1 MKHSFCKRFMSLLLV
16 AALLCSFGVTALA
29 DPADP
34 AKPEFKPSVSIGAAP
49 SGAVVEAGT
58 KVTLTASV
66 ETNAPEG
73 YTAETTLAWT
83 GATPKGAASAE
94 VTVNDVMTVSV
105 DATVVYKKIDAVA
118 TDESV
123 TKTAKA
129 AVTLTPGYHVYN
141 KVSEDRYQLVLK
153 VDDEPIAN
161 GALVAKG
168 KQVKASV
175 EPKPGYVLDKGG
187 IVISNGPKVDSED
200 LYFDVGGVETHAK
213 TGTVAIDTES
223 ALPAGADKTS
233 QVITGDTSS
242 HPVTYGVSNDWVY
255 PTGTVKVTKD
265 GKKKIYEI
273 TDWKYTVDRKEYY
286 DSIDEALADAKGDNV
301 AITAV
306 AQWGEKQDVTY
317 AITVPTSTD
326 TSKYT
331 IAVSSDPKR
340 TGNDK
345 YQKGDCI
352 TLTVTAKPG
361 YQLNGA
367 QTMRSSDNG
376 TVTAVTVT
384 ANKTMTFTYV
394 VGESNA
400 TLSFVNPE
408 VVAAIKLSFSF
419 DTNATKDG
427 TLSNSTLALK
437 AAATSRDTTSTWS
450 SLPQTYGSLSA
461 VALPYSGTLSGRQVS
476 GSSYVNK
483 TFDLQDWTLS
493 SPENSM
499 KGTYK
504 YGTLTAAALQQI
516 VNTLDL
522 HTDTTLTFKANWDS
536 SLKLEASMALNIGT
550 LGMVDYLDSYEGQR
564 SSLYYQ
570 LLDGLGLSG
579 SNSTILGG
587 YSIKF
592 TSLGNAMAGA
602 LYVGDARTNSAK
614 VNMTSSYYL
623 GYGNASKLL
632 FSELQFVPNTQYEK
646 QTYIAKFDV
655 YSGSTKMTSG
665 TMTIET
671 GIKGDIVWY
680 LDGDDTV
687 QFNAEDFDEWY
698 YKNSNKRSLDNVE
711 FSLVDWSFGKYDGYI
726 CYGGTDSKS
735 ELSQKEFE
743 RETYYYKSSSAKE
756 SDLGE
761 LYYVAGSKPADYYV
775 ISFTCNDST
784 GRRNSLDGVLVIM
797 TKEGDNNTTTGTDLV
812 YNVKYDETL
821 ELDPDDFY
829 AFAGKNLSYVV
840 FDVGQY
846 TKGTMLVGT
855 GKNQVVL
862 GGRDRNDLDANTE
875 FYYKGGS
882 RNSYSISDISYEPYQ
897 ANKRYSQY
905 TEEIGFTAYDSNGRS
920 LKEGTMTICVVYD
933 SVPQVSV
940 TVDPNKS
947 ADFKVNDFKTV
958 ASKAIGSS
966 AGVDSIVLASLPST
980 GTIYSGTGTTKAT
993 TGTTYSMGTSGKNLV
1008 SSLRYDATSKTGK
1021 YTATYLAYKGSKLLY
1036 MGEILFT
1043 VGDSAQDAGSI
1054 YAVGALLP
1062 VNAISKAVKD
1072 ALDDT
1077 FSYITIEQPTNAT
1090 VYYNYSKINNH
1101 SGAAS
1106 SNSKYYYS
1114 ATGSDLSM
1122 SKLTVVPYA
1131 DRTNGEKIDVKISC
1145 YDKKGNVTTLTVRY
1159 TYVQTTSTTFTD
1171 TVDAWY
1177 KDSIYFLN
1185 TNGIVNGVS
1194 TSQYG
1199 VGTNIKRGDFA
1210 LMLYRAFNLGSLTS
1224 STANFSDVNTN
1235 NDYYG
1240 KAVAAAKA
1248 LGITNGDG
1256 NGHFYPE
1263 SNITREEAFTLIYR
1277 TLTNAS
1283 VKAKLSRSLPTAT
1296 TSTLSSFSDYRSIQ
1310 SYAQTAI
1317 ATLVKAEII
1326 KGSNGKINPASPIS
1340 REEMAVILYRAL
1352 TKY

>member
-1 MKHSFCKRFMSLLLV
+1 MSLLLV
-16 AALLCSFGVTALA
+16 AALMCSFGVTALA
-29 DPADP
+29 DPIP
-34 AKPEFKPSVSIGAAP
+34 SEPEFKPSVSIVDAP
-49 SGAVVEAGT
+49 SGVVKVGT
-58 KVTLTASV
+58 KVTLTARV
-66 ETNAPEG
+66 QTNEPEG
-73 YTAETTLAWT
+73 YTVEKTTLAWT
-83 GATPKGAASAE
+83 DATPATEGAASAE
-94 VTVNDVMTVSV
+94 VTVTDVDKMTVSV
-105 DATVVYKKIDAVA
+105 KATVDYKKNDKKNDAAADDKPV
-118 TDESV
+118 TV
-123 TKTAKA
+123 TKTAEA
-129 AVTLTPGYHVYN
+129 TVTLTPGYCVYN
-141 KVSEDRYQLVLK
+141 EVNEGTYQLVLK
-153 VDDEPIAN
+153 VEGEVIDS
-161 GALVAKG
+161 GTLVAKG
-168 KQVKASV
+168 EKVEASVKA
-175 EPKPGYVLDKGG
+175 KPGYVLVNAGK
-187 IVISNGPKVDSED
+187 VISNGTTVGSED
-200 LYFDVGGVETHAK
+200 LYFGVGGVETRAK
-213 TGTVAIDTES
+213 TGTVVIDTES
-223 ALPAGADKTS
+223 KLPDGADKTS

-242 HPVTYGVSNDWVY
+242 HPVTYLSPIEWKY
-255 PTGTVKVTKD
+255 PTGTVEVTE
-265 GKKKIYEI
+265 GSKKKIYEI
-273 TDWKYTVDRKEYY
+273 TGWKYTAGGSEYA
-286 DSIDEALADAKGDNV
+286 SIDAALAGVEGDDDV
-301 AITAV
+301 AIIAV
-306 AQWGEKQDVTY
+306 AQWSEKQDVTY
-317 AITVPTSTD
+317 TINLPTSTD

-331 IAVSSDPKR
+331 IAVSSEPKR
-340 TGNDK
+340 TGSDK
-345 YQKGDCI
+345 YQKGDRI
-352 TLTVTAKPG
+352 ILTVTAKPG
-361 YQLNGA
+361 YKLNA
-367 QTMRSSDNG
+367 QNMTASDNG
-376 TVTAVTVT
+376 AVTSATVTP
-384 ANKTMTFTYV
+384 NKTMTFAYV

-408 VVAAIKLSFSF
+408 VVTAIKLSFSF

-437 AAATSRDTTSTWS
+437 AAANSTQTTSTWS
-450 SLPQTYGSLSA
+450 SQPQTYGSLSA

-483 TFDLQDWTLS
+483 TFDLQDWTLLS
-493 SPENSM
+493 DPENSM
-499 KGTYK
+499 KRTYK
-504 YGTLTAAALQQI
+504 YGDLTASALQQI

-579 SNSTILGG
+579 SNSTTLGG
-587 YSIKF
+587 YSVQF
-592 TSLGNAMAGA
+592 TLLGDAKAGA
-602 LYVGDARTNSAK
+602 LYVGDARTTSAK

-623 GYGNASKLL
+623 GYGYGSKLL

-655 YSGSTKMTSG
+655 YSGSTKVTSG

-687 QFNAEDFDEWY
+687 QFSAEDFDEWY
-698 YKNSNKRSLDNVE
+698 YENSNKRSLDNVE
-711 FSLVDWSFGKYDGYI
+711 FSLVDWSFSKYDGYI

-735 ELSQKEFE
+735 ELTEKKFE
-743 RETYYYKSSSAKE
+743 RETYYYKSSSSKD

-775 ISFTCNDST
+775 INFTCNDS
-784 GRRNSLDGVLVIM
+784 GRRNSRDGVLVIM

-846 TKGTMLVGT
+846 TKGTLLVGT
-855 GKNQVVL
+855 GKNQAVL

-1043 VGDSAQDAGSI
+1043 VGDSAQDAGPI
-1054 YAVGALLP
+1054 YAVGAVLS

-1177 KDSIYFLN
+1177 KDSIHFLN
-1185 TNGIVNGVS
+1185 SNGIVNGVS

-1277 TLTNAS
+1277 TLNNAS

>member
-29 DPADP
+29 DPIE
-34 AKPEFKPSVSIGAAP
+34 PEFKPSVSIGGAP
-49 SGAVVEAGT
+49 SGAVEAGT

-73 YTAETTLAWT
+73 YTVEKTTLVWT
-83 GATPKGAASAE
+83 GATPATEGAASVE
-94 VTVNDVMTVSV
+94 VTVNDKMTVSV
-105 DATVVYKKIDAVA
+105 EATVVYKKSDVVT
-118 TDESV
+118 TDVSV
-123 TKTAKA
+123 TKKA
-129 AVTLTPGYHVYN
+129 TDTVTLTPGYHVYN
-141 KVSEDRYQLVLK
+141 EVSEDTYQLVLK
-153 VDDEPIAN
+153 VDGKAIAN

-168 KQVKASV
+168 KTVDASV
-175 EPKPGYVLDKGG
+175 EAKPGYVLVNPGK
-187 IVISNGPKVDSED
+187 VISNGTTVGSED
-200 LYFDVGGVETHAK
+200 LYFGVGGVETRAK
-213 TGTVAIDTES
+213 TGTVVIDTES
-223 ALPAGADKTS
+223 ALPIGADKAS

-242 HPVTYGVSNDWVY
+242 HAVTYGGSIDWDY
-255 PTGTVKVTKD
+255 PTGTVEVTKD
-265 GKKKIYEI
+265 SKKKIYEI
-273 TDWKYTVDRKEYY
+273 TGWKYIAGGKDCA
-286 DSIDEALADAKGDNV
+286 SIDAALAGADGDKV

-317 AITVPTSTD
+317 TITVPTSTD

-345 YQKGDCI
+345 YQKGDRI

-361 YQLNGA
+361 YKLNA
-367 QTMRSSDNG
+367 QNMMASDNG
-376 TVTAVTVT
+376 AVTPATVT
-384 ANKTMTFTYV
+384 ANKTMSFTYV

-408 VVAAIKLSFSF
+408 VVTAIKLTFNF

-461 VALPYSGTLSGRQVS
+461 VALPYSGTLSGRLVS

-516 VNTLDL
+516 VSTLDL

-587 YSIKF
+587 YSVKF
-592 TSLGNAMAGA
+592 TSLGNATAGA

-623 GYGNASKLL
+623 GYGYASKLL

-655 YSGSTKMTSG
+655 YNGITKVTSG

-711 FSLVDWSFGKYDGYI
+711 FSLVDWSFSKYDGYI

-735 ELSQKEFE
+735 ELNEREFE
-743 RETYYYKSSSAKE
+743 RETYYYKSSSSKY

-775 ISFTCNDST
+775 INFTCNDST

-797 TKEGDNNTTTGTDLV
+797 TKEGDNNTTTGADLV
-812 YNVKYDETL
+812 YNVKYDDTL

-846 TKGTMLVGT
+846 TKGTLLVGT

-862 GGRDRNDLDANTE
+862 GGRDRNDLDADTE

-905 TEEIGFTAYDSNGRS
+905 TEEIGFTAYDSNSRS

-1185 TNGIVNGVS
+1185 SNGIVNGVS

>member
-29 DPADP
+29 DPIE
-34 AKPEFKPSVSIGAAP
+34 PEFKPSVSIDGAP
-49 SGAVVEAGT
+49 SGAVEAGS

-66 ETNAPEG
+66 QTNAPEG
-73 YTAETTLAWT
+73 YTVETTLAWT
-83 GATPKGAASAE
+83 NATPATEGASTVE

-105 DATVVYKKIDAVA
+105 EATVVYKKSDVVT
-118 TDESV
+118 TDVSV
-123 TKTAKA
+123 TKKA
-129 AVTLTPGYHVYN
+129 TDIVTLTPGYHVYN
-141 KVSEDRYQLVLK
+141 EVSEDTYQLVLK
-153 VDDEPIAN
+153 VDGKAIAN

-168 KQVKASV
+168 KKV
-175 EPKPGYVLDKGG
+175 EPFVEAKPGYVLVNAGK
-187 IVISNGPKVDSED
+187 VISNGTTVGSED
-200 LYFDVGGVETHAK
+200 LYFGVGGVETRAK
-213 TGTVAIDTES
+213 TGTVVIDTES
-223 ALPAGADKTS
+223 ALPAGADKAS

-242 HPVTYGVSNDWVY
+242 HAVTYGGSIDWDY
-255 PTGTVKVTKD
+255 PTGTVEVTE
-265 GKKKIYEI
+265 GSKKKIYEI
-273 TDWKYTVDRKEYY
+273 TGWKYTAGGRDYA
-286 DSIDEALADAKGDNV
+286 SIDAALAGVDGDKV
-301 AITAV
+301 AIIAV
-306 AQWGEKQDVTY
+306 AQWSEKKDVTY
-317 AITVPTSTD
+317 TITVPTSTD

-345 YQKGDCI
+345 YQKGDRI

-361 YQLNGA
+361 YKLNA
-367 QTMRSSDNG
+367 QNMMASDNG
-376 TVTAVTVT
+376 TVTSATVT
-384 ANKTMTFTYV
+384 ANKTMSFTYV

-408 VVAAIKLSFSF
+408 VVAAIKLTFRF

-504 YGTLTAAALQQI
+504 YGTLTAPALQQI
-516 VNTLDL
+516 VSTLDL

-587 YSIKF
+587 YSVQF
-592 TSLGNAMAGA
+592 TSLGNATAGA
-602 LYVGDARTNSAK
+602 LYVGDARTTSAK

-655 YSGSTKMTSG
+655 YSGSTKVTSG

-687 QFNAEDFDEWY
+687 QFSAEDFDEWY

-735 ELSQKEFE
+735 ELTEKEFE
-743 RETYYYKSSSAKE
+743 RETYYYKSSSAKD

-775 ISFTCNDST
+775 INFTCNDST
-784 GRRNSLDGVLVIM
+784 GRRNNSLDGVLVIM

-846 TKGTMLVGT
+846 TKGTLLVGT
-855 GKNQVVL
+855 GKNQAVL
-862 GGRDRNDLDANTE
+862 GGNDHYDLDADTE

-882 RNSYSISDISYEPYQ
+882 HNSYSISDISYEPYQ

-905 TEEIGFTAYDSNGRS
+905 TEEIGFKAYDSNGRS

-1131 DRTNGEKIDVKISC
+1131 DRTSGEKIDVKISC

-1277 TLTNAS
+1277 TLDNTS

>member
-29 DPADP
+29 DPIE
-34 AKPEFKPSVSIGAAP
+34 PEFKPSVSIGGAP
-49 SGAVVEAGT
+49 SGAVEAGA

-66 ETNAPEG
+66 EPNAPEG
-73 YTAETTLAWT
+73 YTVEKTTLVWT
-83 GATPKGAASAE
+83 GATPATEGAASVE
-94 VTVNDVMTVSV
+94 VTVNDKMTVSV
-105 DATVVYKKIDAVA
+105 EATVVYKKSDVVTTDVLVTETA
-118 TDESV
+118 TD
-123 TKTAKA
+123 

-141 KVSEDRYQLVLK
+141 EVSEDTYQLVLK
-153 VDDEPIAN
+153 VDGKAIAN
-161 GALVAKG
+161 GALVAKD
-168 KQVKASV
+168 KTVDAQV
-175 EPKPGYVLDKGG
+175 EPKPGYVLVNPGK
-187 IVISNGPKVDSED
+187 VISNGTTVRSED
-200 LYFDVGGVETHAK
+200 LYFGVGGVETRAK
-213 TGTVAIDTES
+213 TGTVVIDTES
-223 ALPAGADKTS
+223 ALPIGADKAS

-242 HPVTYGVSNDWVY
+242 HTVTYGGSIVWDY
-255 PTGTVKVTKD
+255 PTGTVEVTKD
-265 GKKKIYEI
+265 SKKKIYEI
-273 TDWKYTVDRKEYY
+273 TGWKYIAGGKDCA
-286 DSIDEALADAKGDNV
+286 SIDAALAGTDGDNV

-306 AQWGEKQDVTY
+306 AQWNEKQDVTY
-317 AITVPTSTD
+317 TIIVPTSTD

-345 YQKGDCI
+345 YQKGDRI

-361 YQLNGA
+361 YKLNA
-367 QTMRSSDNG
+367 QNMMASDNG
-376 TVTAVTVT
+376 TVTSATVT
-384 ANKTMTFTYV
+384 ANKTMSFTYV

-408 VVAAIKLSFSF
+408 VVTAIKLSFRF
-419 DTNATKDG
+419 DTNATKDN

-437 AAATSRDTTSTWS
+437 AAATSTQTTSIWTS
-450 SLPQTYGSLSA
+450 QPQTYGSLSA
-461 VALPYSGTLSGRQVS
+461 VALPYSGTLSGRLVS

-516 VNTLDL
+516 VSTLDL

-579 SNSTILGG
+579 SNSTTLGG
-587 YSIKF
+587 YSVQF
-592 TSLGNAMAGA
+592 TSLGNATAGA

-623 GYGNASKLL
+623 GYGYASKLL

-655 YSGSTKMTSG
+655 YSGSTKVTSG

-735 ELSQKEFE
+735 ELTEKEFE
-743 RETYYYKSSSAKE
+743 RETYYYKSSSAKD

-775 ISFTCNDST
+775 INFTCNDST

-846 TKGTMLVGT
+846 TKGTLLVGT

-862 GGRDRNDLDANTE
+862 GGRDRNDLDADTE

-905 TEEIGFTAYDSNGRS
+905 TEEIGFKAYDSNGRS

>member
-1 MKHSFCKRFMSLLLV
+1 MSLLLV

-29 DPADP
+29 DPIE
-34 AKPEFKPSVSIGAAP
+34 PEFKPSVSIDGAP
-49 SGAVVEAGT
+49 SGAVEAGT

-66 ETNAPEG
+66 QTNAPEG
-73 YTAETTLAWT
+73 YTVETTLAWT
-83 GATPKGAASAE
+83 NATPATEGASTVE

-105 DATVVYKKIDAVA
+105 EATVVYKKSDVVT
-118 TDESV
+118 TDVSV
-123 TKTAKA
+123 TKKA
-129 AVTLTPGYHVYN
+129 TDIVTLTPGYHVYN
-141 KVSEDRYQLVLK
+141 EVSEDTYQLVLK
-153 VDDEPIAN
+153 VDGKAIAN

-168 KQVKASV
+168 KKV
-175 EPKPGYVLDKGG
+175 EPFVEAKPGYVLVNAGK
-187 IVISNGPKVDSED
+187 VISNGTTVGSED
-200 LYFDVGGVETHAK
+200 LYFGVGGVETRAK
-213 TGTVAIDTES
+213 TGTMVIDTES
-223 ALPAGADKTS
+223 ALPIGADKAS

-242 HPVTYGVSNDWVY
+242 HTVTYGGSIDWDY
-255 PTGTVKVTKD
+255 PTGTVEVTKD
-265 GKKKIYEI
+265 SKKKIYEI
-273 TDWKYTVDRKEYY
+273 TGWKYIAGGKDCA
-286 DSIDEALADAKGDNV
+286 SIDAALAGTDGNNV

-306 AQWGEKQDVTY
+306 AQWNEKQDVTY
-317 AITVPTSTD
+317 TITVPTSTD

-340 TGNDK
+340 TGSDK
-345 YQKGDCI
+345 YQKGDRI
-352 TLTVTAKPG
+352 ILTVTAKPG
-361 YQLNGA
+361 YKLNA
-367 QTMRSSDNG
+367 QNMTASDNG
-376 TVTAVTVT
+376 TVTSATVT

-437 AAATSRDTTSTWS
+437 AAATSTQTTSIWTS
-450 SLPQTYGSLSA
+450 QPQTYGSNLSA
-461 VALPYSGTLSGRQVS
+461 VALPYSGTLSGRQAS

-493 SPENSM
+493 SPVNSM

-504 YGTLTAAALQQI
+504 YGTLTAPALQQI

-579 SNSTILGG
+579 SNSTTLGG
-587 YSIKF
+587 YSVQF
-592 TSLGNAMAGA
+592 TSLGNATAGA

-655 YSGSTKMTSG
+655 YSGITKVTSG

-687 QFNAEDFDEWY
+687 QFSAEDFDEWY

-735 ELSQKEFE
+735 ELTEREFE
-743 RETYYYKSSSAKE
+743 RETYYYKSGSSKNN
-756 SDLGE
+756 DLGE

-775 ISFTCNDST
+775 INFTCNDST

-846 TKGTMLVGT
+846 TKGTLLVGT

-862 GGRDRNDLDANTE
+862 GGRDRNDLDADTE
-875 FYYKGGS
+875 FYYKGGG

-905 TEEIGFTAYDSNGRS
+905 TEEIGFKAYDSNGRS

-1185 TNGIVNGVS
+1185 SNGIVNGVS

-1277 TLTNAS
+1277 TLNNAS

>member
-29 DPADP
+29 NPIE
-34 AKPEFKPSVSIGAAP
+34 PEFKPSVSIDGAP
-49 SGAVVEAGT
+49 SGVVEAGT
-58 KVTLTASV
+58 KVNLTASV
-66 ETNAPEG
+66 QTNAPEG
-73 YTAETTLAWT
+73 YTVEKTTLAWT
-83 GATPKGAASAE
+83 GATPATEGAASVE
-94 VTVNDVMTVSV
+94 VAVNDVMTVTV
-105 DATVVYKKIDAVA
+105 EATVVYKKSDAVA
-118 TDESV
+118 TDEPV
-123 TKTAKA
+123 TKTAKDT
-129 AVTLTPGYHVYN
+129 VTLTPGYHVYN
-141 KVSEDRYQLVLK
+141 EVSEDTYQLVLK
-153 VDDEPIAN
+153 VDGKAIAN

-168 KQVKASV
+168 KKVDAQVEA
-175 EPKPGYVLDKGG
+175 KPGYVLVNAGK
-187 IVISNGPKVDSED
+187 VISNGTTVGSED
-200 LYFDVGGVETHAK
+200 LYFGVGGVETRAK
-213 TGTVAIDTES
+213 TGTVVIDTES
-223 ALPAGADKTS
+223 ALPIGADKAS

-242 HPVTYGVSNDWVY
+242 HAVTYGGSIDWDY
-255 PTGTVKVTKD
+255 PTGTVEVTKD
-265 GKKKIYEI
+265 SKKKIYEI
-273 TDWKYTVDRKEYY
+273 TGWKYIAGGKDCA
-286 DSIDEALADAKGDNV
+286 SIDAALAGADGDKV

-306 AQWGEKQDVTY
+306 AQWNEKQDVTY
-317 AITVPTSTD
+317 TITVPTSTD

-345 YQKGDCI
+345 YQKGDRI
-352 TLTVTAKPG
+352 ILTVTAKPG
-361 YQLNGA
+361 YKLNA
-367 QTMRSSDNG
+367 QNMMASDNG
-376 TVTAVTVT
+376 TVTSATVT

-408 VVAAIKLSFSF
+408 VVAAIKLTFRF

-516 VNTLDL
+516 VSTLDL

-579 SNSTILGG
+579 SNSTTLGG
-587 YSIKF
+587 YSVQF
-592 TSLGNAMAGA
+592 TSLGNATAGA

-623 GYGNASKLL
+623 GYGYASKLL

-655 YSGSTKMTSG
+655 YSGSTKVTSG

-735 ELSQKEFE
+735 ELTEKEFE
-743 RETYYYKSSSAKE
+743 RETYYYKSSSAKD

-775 ISFTCNDST
+775 INFTCNDST

-812 YNVKYDETL
+812 YNVKYDDTL

-846 TKGTMLVGT
+846 TKGTLLVGT

-862 GGRDRNDLDANTE
+862 GGRDRNDLDADTE
-875 FYYKGGS
+875 FYYKGGG

-905 TEEIGFTAYDSNGRS
+905 TEEIGFKAYDSNGRS

>member
-1 MKHSFCKRFMSLLLV
+1 MSLLLV

-29 DPADP
+29 DPIE
-34 AKPEFKPSVSIGAAP
+34 PEFKPSVSIDGAP
-49 SGAVVEAGT
+49 GGAVEAGA

-66 ETNAPEG
+66 EPNAPEG
-73 YTAETTLAWT
+73 YTVEKTTLAWT
-83 GATPKGAASAE
+83 GVTPATEGAASVE

-105 DATVVYKKIDAVA
+105 KATVVYKKSDAVA
-118 TDESV
+118 TDKPE
-123 TKTAKA
+123 TKTAEDT
-129 AVTLTPGYHVYN
+129 VTLTPGYHVYN
-141 KVSEDRYQLVLK
+141 EVSEDTYQLVLK
-153 VDDEPIAN
+153 VDGKAIAN

-168 KQVKASV
+168 KTV
-175 EPKPGYVLDKGG
+175 EPFVEAKPGYVLVNAGK
-187 IVISNGPKVDSED
+187 VISNSNGFKVDSED
-200 LYFDVGGVETHAK
+200 LYFGVAGVQTSPK
-213 TGTVAIDTES
+213 TGKVSIDTDS
-223 ALPAGADKTS
+223 ALPTGAVKATKE
-233 QVITGDTSS
+233 ITGDTSP
-242 HPVTYGVSNDWVY
+242 HAVTYGGSIDWDY
-255 PTGTVKVTKD
+255 PTGTVEVTKD
-265 GKKKIYEI
+265 SKKKIYEI
-273 TDWKYTVDRKEYY
+273 TGWKYIAGGKEYA
-286 DSIDEALADAKGDNV
+286 SIDAALAGVEGDNV

-306 AQWGEKQDVTY
+306 AQWSEKQDVTY
-317 AITVPTSTD
+317 TINLPTSTD

-331 IAVSSDPKR
+331 IAVSSEPKR
-340 TGNDK
+340 TGSDK
-345 YQKGDCI
+345 YQKGDRI
-352 TLTVTAKPG
+352 ILTVTAKPG
-361 YQLNGA
+361 YKLNA
-367 QTMRSSDNG
+367 QNMTASDNG
-376 TVTAVTVT
+376 AVTSATVTP
-384 ANKTMTFTYV
+384 NKTMTFAYV

-408 VVAAIKLSFSF
+408 VVTAIKLSFSF

-437 AAATSRDTTSTWS
+437 AAATSTQTTSVWT
-450 SLPQTYGSLSA
+450 SLTQTYGSLSA

-516 VNTLDL
+516 VSTLDL

-579 SNSTILGG
+579 SNSTTLGG
-587 YSIKF
+587 YSVQF
-592 TSLGNAMAGA
+592 TSLGNATAGA

-655 YSGSTKMTSG
+655 YSGSTKVTSG

-687 QFNAEDFDEWY
+687 QFSAEDFDEWY

-711 FSLVDWSFGKYDGYI
+711 FSLVDWSFSNYDGYI

-735 ELSQKEFE
+735 ELTEKKFE
-743 RETYYYKSSSAKE
+743 RETYYYKSSSSKD

-775 ISFTCNDST
+775 INFTCNDS
-784 GRRNSLDGVLVIM
+784 GRRNSRDGVLVIM

-1054 YAVGALLP
+1054 YAVGAVLS

-1114 ATGSDLSM
+1114 PTGSDLSM

-1185 TNGIVNGVS
+1185 SNGIVNGVS

-1277 TLTNAS
+1277 TLNNAS